1 MAKAYSSLLVDGYY
15 RYALINGM
23 QLIRDELQLAFNR

>member
-1 MAKAYSSLLVDGYY
+1 MSTGD

-23 QLIRDELQLAFNR
+23 QLIRDEVQLAYNRCAHSHT